1 MIRHQKMFF
10 PSDRK
15 NICHNIRL
23 TNYW

>member
-10 PSDRK
+10 PSDHK